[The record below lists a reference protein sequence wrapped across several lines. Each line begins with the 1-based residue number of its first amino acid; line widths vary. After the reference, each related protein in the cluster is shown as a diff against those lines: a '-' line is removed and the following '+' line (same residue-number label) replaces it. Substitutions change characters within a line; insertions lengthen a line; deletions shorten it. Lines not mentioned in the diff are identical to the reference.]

1 MVITGMSGAG
11 KSQAMSAFEDEGW
24 FCVDNL
30 PPRMVPML
38 VELARLEGSRLDRMA
53 VACDVRGGRWF
64 EELSRQL
71 DLLVETDDV
80 TPRLVFLEASN
91 ESLLTRFRETRRRHP
106 LADGGGGVLGGI
118 TKERELLESIRDR
131 ADVVIDSTDLT
142 IWDLRRAVGEALMST
157 VRRLRLEVVFVS
169 FGFKHGVPRD
179 VDLMFDVRFLKN
191 PYYEAGLAPLTG
203 RDEPVITFLEN
214 VDGMAEFLERLES
227 MLDFLLPA
235 YTQEGKRHL
244 VVAFGCTGGRHRS
257 VRIADL
263 MAKRY
268 TTDDYQVSIEHRDI
282 HRGNR
287 ALEAEAGG

>member
-1 MVITGMSGAG
+1 MSGAG

-24 FCVDNL
+24 FCIDNL
-30 PPRMVPML
+30 PPRMLPML
-38 VELARLEGSRLDRMA
+38 VELARLEGARLDRMA

-64 EELSRQL
+64 EELSREL
-71 DLLVETDDV
+71 DLLTETDDV
-80 TPRLVFLEASN
+80 APRLLFLEASN
-91 ESLLTRFRETRRRHP
+91 DALLTRFRETRRRHP

-131 ADVVIDSTDLT
+131 ADMVIDSTELT
-142 IWDLRRAVGEALMST
+142 IWDLRRMVAEALVST
-157 VRRLRLEVVFVS
+157 VGPRRLEVVFVS

-191 PYYEAGLAPLTG
+191 PYYDPDLAPLTG
-203 RDEPVITFLEN
+203 RDAPVIAFLDG
-214 VDGMAEFLERLES
+214 VDGMAEFLARLEP

-235 YTQEGKRHL
+235 YTHEGKRHL

-257 VRIADL
+257 VRIAEL

-268 TTDDYQVSIEHRDI
+268 GADNYQVSIEHRDI

-287 ALEAEAGG
+287 APESEAPR